1 MRRCLNGVAQL
12 KWHIT
17 YQQINFS
24 VDLPAAQ
31 LEMKTFNQSY
41 CSIRDEFFQLISPPL
56 RGLAAV
62 TMSQPVSQQWTST
75 VSMTLNSKLVISLV
89 RVDKTWRQT
98 ETYKGN
104 FTFQAKSTIRHEV
117 CQQLESGMRD
127 KNREE
132 KVIGCFIC
140 DQSFSLSLKTQRKTT
155 FLGICLCTYRQ
166 KLSTPHFT
174 LSAANLEERTKTHE
188 RSFSRL

>member
-1 MRRCLNGVAQL
+1 
-12 KWHIT
+12 
-17 YQQINFS
+17 
-24 VDLPAAQ
+24 
-31 LEMKTFNQSY
+31 
-41 CSIRDEFFQLISPPL
+41 
-56 RGLAAV
+56 
-62 TMSQPVSQQWTST
+62 
-75 VSMTLNSKLVISLV
+75 MTLNSKLVISLV

-166 KLSTPHFT
+166 KLSTLNSPYPRRILKSERKRMKEVSRVFKEVQRYEQSFNFKFST
-174 LSAANLEERTKTHE
+174 LLGNFSIQIKLRYHH
-188 RSFSRL
+188 SFGLSSLRFRRHSPRGKFLSIAFPEWLYMKSMLLFASTA